1 MTTLAITGLPN
12 SGKSS
17 LFGALTGLVEGI
29 APFPFSTT
37 SVQVGMMTIADS
49 MLEELGR
56 LEGSKRVTK
65 AALEVIDTPPRSRS
79 GGETDTRTLG
89 RIREADCLL
98 VVLGAFSEPG
108 APEANPGNDPARQ
121 VEDTILDLAISD
133 ADIFERSLLRLRNQA
148 TSRPERRAAYQAVS
162 KAAEIT
168 REGSLLRS
176 EPWSESERSALADFA
191 PLTLKPVVW
200 VVNEEEDASAAP
212 RDEVGEVTPTG
223 DPVVRLTLALEA
235 EAALLDPEDQ
245 AEMREAFGMGE
256 GAVSVIWRAVMETLG
271 LCTFFTA
278 NARETRA
285 WLTRRDFPAREAA
298 GKVHSDMER
307 GFIRAEVASAQT
319 VIEAGGW
326 DPARRQ
332 GLVRVEGRDYRVQ
345 PRDVLQVRFS
355 V

>member
-17 LFGALTGLVEGI
+17 LFGALTGLVGGI

-37 SVQVGMMTIADS
+37 SVQIGMMTMEDV
-49 MLEELGR
+49 MLEELGGV
-56 LEGSKRVTK
+56 EGSKKTTQAV
-65 AALEVIDTPPRSRS
+65 LEVTDTPPRNRS
-79 GGETDTRTLG
+79 GGETDTRTMG
-89 RIREADCLL
+89 RIRQADCLL
-98 VVLGAFSEPG
+98 AVLGAFPDPAGPG
-108 APEANPGNDPARQ
+108 ADPARQ

-133 ADIFERSLLRLRNQA
+133 ADIFERSLVRLRNQA
-148 TSRPERRAAYQAVS
+148 TSRPERRAAYRAVNR
-162 KAAEIT
+162 AVEIT
-168 REGSLLRS
+168 REGRLLRC

-200 VVNEEEDASAAP
+200 VVNEEEDTLGDP
-212 RDEVGEVTPTG
+212 RDGVGELAPAG

-235 EAALLDPEDQ
+235 EAASLEPEDR

-256 GAVSVIWRAVMETLG
+256 GAVSAISRAVLEALN
-271 LCTFFTA
+271 LCTFFTT
-278 NARETRA
+278 NSRETRA
-285 WLTRRDFPAREAA
+285 WLTARDSSAREAA

-307 GFIRAEVASAQT
+307 GFIRAEVAGARS
-319 VIEAGGW
+319 VIDAGGW
-326 DPARRQ
+326 DQARRR
-332 GLVRVEGRDYRVQ
+332 GLVRVEGQDYPVQ